1 MVFKLINDFKHKS
14 YVCNG
19 TIAGIFGDF
28 LPSLEEHLAI
38 LGTNVGNF
46 VSIGTFFCAG
56 DIRGQKL
63 VPKGT
68 ILRRAFD
75 YNRY

>member
-1 MVFKLINDFKHKS
+1 MCVMVQLRGFL
-14 YVCNG
+14 
-19 TIAGIFGDF
+19 GIF
-28 LPSLEEHLAI
+28 SLEEHLAI

-46 VSIGTFFCAG
+46 VPIGTFFCAG

>member
-19 TIAGIFGDF
+19 TAGGLLGTTF
-28 LPSLEEHLAI
+28 SLEEHLAK

-46 VSIGTFFCAG
+46 VPIGTFFYTG
-56 DIRGQKL
+56 DIRGQK
-63 VPKGT
+63 
-68 ILRRAFD
+68 
-75 YNRY
+75 

>member
-1 MVFKLINDFKHKS
+1 MIANIKAMCVMVQLRGLL
-14 YVCNG
+14 G
-19 TIAGIFGDF
+19 TSF
-28 LPSLEEHLAI
+28 SLEEHLDI

-46 VSIGTFFCAG
+46 VPIGTFFCAG

>member
-1 MVFKLINDFKHKS
+1 MCVMVQLRGCF
-14 YVCNG
+14 
-19 TIAGIFGDF
+19 GIF
-28 LPSLEEHLAI
+28 SLEEHLAI

-46 VSIGTFFCAG
+46 VPIGTFFCAG
-56 DIRGQKL
+56 DTRGQKL